1 MFVKRT
7 QAARRAAV
15 SSIAL
20 AAALAAAAVALEAPS
35 PAAAAVALVNFD
47 PPGTPQGPSTY
58 VAAGV
63 QQTITTAPATFTGGV
78 VLGFAT
84 FFPAISFATAPNVY
98 GTADFGFSLSH
109 TLDIAVD
116 PTFATSEVSFALFNG
131 ETFAQSYVATAFD
144 GTTQVASQ
152 SLFNI
157 ASNFNSGYGTVDLK
171 APNITSVSIAPIG
184 APSVWDFLI
193 DTVSFNQPITQG
205 VLTPPPPPPPGL
217 PPPPVYVPPPVFVPP
232 PPVLITVDDGHHH
245 SHEVELELNYGDT
258 NDGRGTL
265 HALQNQPAPIQPP
278 IQSSIPEPAAWAMM
292 LAGFGGMGAVLRRRR
307 AQAAH
312 A

>member
-1 MFVKRT
+1 MRVRRT
-7 QAARRAAV
+7 V
-15 SSIAL
+15 TLAL
-20 AAALAAAAVALEAPS
+20 GAALASGLLLTSAQPTSAAVALI
-35 PAAAAVALVNFD
+35 NFD
-47 PPGTPQGPSTY
+47 PPGTPLGPSTY
-58 VAAGV
+58 VAAGG
-63 QQTITTAPATFTGGV
+63 QQTIATAPATFTGGV

-98 GTADFGFSLSH
+98 GTADFGIGLAH

-116 PTFATSEVSFALFNG
+116 PAFATSEVSFALFNG

-144 GTTQVASQ
+144 GSTQVASQ

-157 ASNFNSGYGTVDLK
+157 PANFNSGYATVDLI
-171 APNITSVSIAPIG
+171 APNITRISIAPIG

-193 DTVSFNQPITQG
+193 DTVAFNQNITQG
-205 VLTPPPPPPPGL
+205 VNSLPPPAI
-217 PPPPVYVPPPVFVPP
+217 PPPPVFIPP
-232 PPVLITVDDGHHH
+232 PPVLVTVDDGHHH

-265 HALQNQPAPIQPP
+265 NSLNNIPPP
-278 IQSSIPEPAAWAMM
+278 IQAPAPEPASWALL
-292 LAGFGGMGAVLRRRR
+292 LAGFGGIGALMRSRRSRL
-307 AQAAH
+307 AA